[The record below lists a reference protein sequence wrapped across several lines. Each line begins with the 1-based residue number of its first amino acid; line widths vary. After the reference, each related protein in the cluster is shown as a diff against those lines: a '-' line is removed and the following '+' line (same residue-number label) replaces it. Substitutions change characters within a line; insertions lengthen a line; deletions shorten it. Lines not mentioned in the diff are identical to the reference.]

1 MNQEENKVG
10 QTMRHRKRKNRG
22 GAMVE
27 FALLCPVWLTL
38 LLGTMWYG
46 TAMIRGLIVTQTA
59 RDLASMYCRAVDFS
73 ATDAN
78 SAQVNILP
86 KLVHELGT
94 ISTTGGTGVTIF
106 SQFTFVGD
114 NVCQLASGIYWDNVN
129 HVHTASCT
137 NWNHF
142 VFTQRYIVG
151 QQTSGQIGYHT
162 SSFGAPT
169 STDPDSTN
177 EYKIPITKYVSNA
190 SDQANSFTLIPNPIT
205 TPGGYSAG
213 QPIYVVE
220 VYFSGTSSPGYGG
233 GGAYAYAIF

>member
-1 MNQEENKVG
+1 
-10 QTMRHRKRKNRG
+10 
-22 GAMVE
+22 MVE

-46 TAMIRGLIVTQTA
+46 TAMIRGLVVTQTA

-73 ATDAN
+73 ATDSS

-94 ISTTGGTGVTIF
+94 ITTTGGTGVAIF
-106 SQFTFVGD
+106 SQLTFVGD
-114 NVCQLASGIYWDNVN
+114 DVCQLAGSPTYYNTATKT
-129 HVHTASCT
+129 HTAACS

-151 QQTSGQIGYHT
+151 QQTSGQRGYRT
-162 SSFGAPT
+162 SNFGHPDT
-169 STDPDSTN
+169 TDCDSTN
-177 EYKIPITKYVSNA
+177 QYNILITDYVSA
-190 SDQANSFTLIPNPIT
+190 VADRADLFTLIPNPIT
-205 TPGGYSAG
+205 TPGGYKSG

-220 VYFSGTSSPGYGG
+220 VFFAGTSQAGYGG

>member
-1 MNQEENKVG
+1 
-10 QTMRHRKRKNRG
+10 MRHRKRKNRG

-86 KLVHELGT
+86 KLLFAVDFSATDANSAQVNILPKLVHELGT

-142 VFTQRYIVG
+142 VF
-151 QQTSGQIGYHT
+151 
-162 SSFGAPT
+162 
-169 STDPDSTN
+169 
-177 EYKIPITKYVSNA
+177 
-190 SDQANSFTLIPNPIT
+190 
-205 TPGGYSAG
+205 
-213 QPIYVVE
+213 
-220 VYFSGTSSPGYGG
+220 
-233 GGAYAYAIF
+233 